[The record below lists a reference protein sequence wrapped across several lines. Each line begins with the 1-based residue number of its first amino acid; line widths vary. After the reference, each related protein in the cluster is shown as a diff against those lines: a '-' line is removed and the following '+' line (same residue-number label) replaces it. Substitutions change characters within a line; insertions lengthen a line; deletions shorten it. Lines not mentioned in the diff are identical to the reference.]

1 VTWTVVFFILSFV
14 FFCGW
19 MWTLSRNQ
27 DLRWSNQALLKRNR
41 ELDEEVVISKFERVK
56 LGDKSL
62 ITYVRKPEE
71 SEMV

>member
-1 VTWTVVFFILSFV
+1 
-14 FFCGW
+14 